1 MACTHVW
8 TCKGLQRA
16 QVGEGDFF
24 WDANGRNQFPKVA
37 EDADA
42 QLQKYKQVRVRL
54 CSSQCHCLLKPIS
67 RMALAMPSCTGRGSR
82 ARSS

>member
-1 MACTHVW
+1 MR
-8 TCKGLQRA
+8 TCEGLQRA

-42 QLQKYKQVRVRL
+42 QLQKYKQVRVRT
-54 CSSQCHCLLKPIS
+54 CMSQYLDV
-67 RMALAMPSCTGRGSR
+67 
-82 ARSS
+82 